1 MVLQMV
7 NTDAHMYPL
16 KVSRLQCVL
25 VHMMWTKQTNTE
37 YAMTLTQTTVGGK
50 ETPTTL
56 PTTPA
61 RSDQSPSMT
70 SGPQGASTEH
80 ATMQTD
86 GKHSTIKSCT
96 VQ

>member
-1 MVLQMV
+1 
-7 NTDAHMYPL
+7 MY
-16 KVSRLQCVL
+16 S
-25 VHMMWTKQTNTE
+25 VHMMAWTKQTNTE
-37 YAMTLTQTTVGGK
+37 NAMTFTQTTVEGR
-50 ETPTTL
+50 ETPTKVA
-56 PTTPA
+56 TTPA